1 MKPIPLLR
9 RCVGLAVVLF
19 AAPTGWAA
27 EKSLNPAYVGQIFGL
42 TKLHRIEIVVPAASL
57 FRFQDRNAARVR
69 GTISFDGTVLHDIG
83 VRQQG
88 GTFLPYV
95 GINGKPSLSLKF
107 NEFTPGQELFGLK
120 KLILK
125 NQAQDRSLVNE
136 HLTYEVFLRAGYPAP
151 LTSFAQVKLNGI
163 DQGIYLLRKPINQ
176 QFLARHFGKDRSK
189 GKLYEIVQDIDP
201 VRFPERLDLKDEQE
215 EKRSRNDVRSLAV
228 AARSATPETF
238 AKVIA
243 PHLDLDRF
251 ITYFALETATSHAD
265 GYANNTNNTYLYHVP
280 IDDRFIFLPQG
291 ADQSFWAAAKPKRI
305 YAPGQLRT
313 AGSLA
318 RQVLD
323 SPELRKKFD
332 AELHRVGHAPVWDK
346 DALLARVAEVE
357 RLLGSATPSARVT
370 SDIAKFQ
377 RLRPVIEAFINNGG
391 TTGGTANLP

>member
-125 NQAQDRSLVNE
+125 NQAQDRSEE
-136 HLTYEVFLRAGYPAP
+136 H
-151 LTSFAQVKLNGI
+151 TSELQ
-163 DQGIYLLRKPINQ
+163 
-176 QFLARHFGKDRSK
+176 
-189 GKLYEIVQDIDP
+189 
-201 VRFPERLDLKDEQE
+201 
-215 EKRSRNDVRSLAV
+215 
-228 AARSATPETF
+228 
-238 AKVIA
+238 
-243 PHLDLDRF
+243 
-251 ITYFALETATSHAD
+251 SH
-265 GYANNTNNTYLYHVP
+265 
-280 IDDRFIFLPQG
+280 
-291 ADQSFWAAAKPKRI
+291 
-305 YAPGQLRT
+305 
-313 AGSLA
+313 
-318 RQVLD
+318 
-323 SPELRKKFD
+323 
-332 AELHRVGHAPVWDK
+332 
-346 DALLARVAEVE
+346 
-357 RLLGSATPSARVT
+357 
-370 SDIAKFQ
+370 
-377 RLRPVIEAFINNGG
+377 
-391 TTGGTANLP
+391 

>member
-1 MKPIPLLR
+1 MKLNPLLR
-9 RCVGLAVVLF
+9 RCLGLAALLLADPAGR
-19 AAPTGWAA
+19 AAAAAA
-27 EKSLNPAYVGQIFGL
+27 EPAYVTRVFGL
-42 TKLHRIEIVVPAASL
+42 AKLHRIEIVVPEASL
-57 FRFQDRNAARVR
+57 VHFQDRNAGRVK
-69 GTISFDGTVLHDIG
+69 GTISFDGTVLRDIG

-107 NEFTPGQELFGLK
+107 NEFTTGQELFGLK

-151 LTSFAQVKLNGI
+151 LTSYAQVKLNGI
-163 DQGIYLLRKPINQ
+163 DQGIYLLREPINQ
-176 QFLARHFGKDRSK
+176 QFLVRHFGKDRSK
-189 GKLYEIVQDIDP
+189 GNLYEIVQDIDP
-201 VRFPERLDLKDEQE
+201 VRFPERLDLKDEE
-215 EKRSRNDVRSLAV
+215 EDKRSRDDVRSLAV

-238 AKVIA
+238 AQVIA

-265 GYANNTNNTYLYHVP
+265 GYANNTNNTYLYHMP
-280 IDDRFIFLPQG
+280 GDDRFVFLPQG
-291 ADQSFWAAAKPKRI
+291 ADQSFWAAAQSKRI

-323 SPELRKKFD
+323 VPELRKKFD
-332 AELHRVGHAPVWDK
+332 AEFQRVGRAPVWDK
-346 DALLARVAEVE
+346 AALLARVAQVE
-357 RLLGSATPSARVT
+357 RLLAMATPGPKVT
-370 SDIAKFQ
+370 ADVAKFQ
-377 RLRPVIEAFINNGG
+377 RLRPLIEAFINNGG